1 MTAFFLLRHDCAVL
15 FEKVLQFFHRNG
27 TCFGAGCCGKSGKR
41 TGSLAG
47 SHAGRLH
54 AQRGK
59 CRSVSTDTATGGD
72 QIAAVL
78 WKQRTARHGRDDFRL
93 MINLFA
99 SVGTGV
105 V

>member
-47 SHAGRLH
+47 SHAGTFH

-59 CRSVSTDTATGGD
+59 CRSVSADTASGNK
-72 QIAAVL
+72 QIAAVFR
-78 WKQRTARHGRDDFRL
+78 KQCTARQ
-93 MINLFA
+93 
-99 SVGTGV
+99 VGTISGS
-105 V
+105 